1 MRTIAVDAIAKGA
14 HNVSLCEGQARSVQ
28 ATLHAIAS
36 TIDVLRE
43 HVSRDLSTK
52 LSEQFGRPV
61 TVTIDVV
68 GKDAADES
76 RKALLNRVNKD
87 ILANVALVEKHLDN
101 PTIPERFRRK
111 LQRAKNAVTNGD
123 YDHVTLFRELAHD
136 LIDELTQP
144 LFLCI
149 DHDHRYWYESA
160 APFGDKVAVYV

>member
-1 MRTIAVDAIAKGA
+1 MPITY
-14 HNVSLCEGQARSVQ
+14 LCVKDRLRSVQ

-36 TIDVLRE
+36 TIDALRE

-101 PTIPERFRRK
+101 PTIPERFRK
-111 LQRAKNAVTNGD
+111 NYTEQR
-123 YDHVTLFRELAHD
+123 TLLRIATTTMLRFFASLH
-136 LIDELTQP
+136 TT
-144 LFLCI
+144 
-149 DHDHRYWYESA
+149 
-160 APFGDKVAVYV
+160 